1 MPVPSV
7 ALIDM
12 LRKLIVPTTLMVASV
27 LLFNAPAQA
36 EGRLDGDFR
45 ARLKS
50 AKLKPEDFGVV
61 IGDVE
66 GQALLTLNA
75 DRPMIPASI
84 TKLVTAASFLKH
96 YPPGTKFKT
105 QLLSDGAVSGK
116 TLKGDLALKGA
127 GDPAFVSETMWFLV
141 NAFTRSGITTVDGDL
156 IVDDTLFDSMRYDL
170 SRQADRVDRAYDAPT
185 GAMSFN
191 WNSVNIFVRPG
202 AKAGENAKVWLDPE
216 NEYVRLQGTVKTSG
230 KGVNVNIDRDFDKK
244 SGQDVIRVSGS
255 ISAGAS
261 EYVQFKNITSPDL
274 WAGANLR
281 AFLEQRG
288 VKVKGKVVAGKAT
301 ETAKVLAEAE
311 SKPVEQIVTDMNK
324 FSNNYVAEMLTK
336 HLGLL
341 RQKPGTIA
349 SGMAVINDDLQAL
362 GIGKDQ
368 MLLTNPSGLT
378 RDNRITA
385 QAMWKLLK
393 SVETDFQSYP
403 EFVSSLPISGID
415 GTLKKRM
422 KDDGGERQVRA
433 KTGLLTGVVAL
444 AGYGAGKKTGKTLP
458 FVFIYNGNADGA
470 LVRSVVDRF
479 VVEKIVNGEE
489 LQKVQ

>member
-1 MPVPSV
+1 
-7 ALIDM
+7 M
-12 LRKLIVPTTLMVASV
+12 LRNFLIPAMLVSAS
-27 LLFNAPAQA
+27 LFHFNAPARA
-36 EGRLDGDFR
+36 AGVLENDFR

-50 AKLKPEDFGVV
+50 AKLKPEDFGVM
-61 IGDVE
+61 IGEVGAE
-66 GQALLTLNA
+66 ALLSLNA
-75 DRPMIPASI
+75 ERPMIPASI

-105 QLLSDGAVSGK
+105 QLVADANATGT
-116 TLKGDLALKGA
+116 TLKGSLYLKGA

-141 NAFTRSGITTVDGDL
+141 NAFTRTGVTQVDGDL
-156 IVDDTLFDSMRYDL
+156 IVDDNLFDSLRYDP

-202 AKAGENAKVWLDPE
+202 AKAGDAARVWLDPE
-216 NEYVRLQGTVKTSG
+216 NEYVRLRGSVKTSG

-244 SGQDVIRVSGS
+244 SGQDVIHVSGS
-255 ISAGAS
+255 IAPGAN

-274 WAGANLR
+274 WAGANLKS
-281 AFLEQRG
+281 FLAQRG
-288 VKVKGKVVAGKAT
+288 VNVKGKVLPGRAP
-301 ETAKVLAEAE
+301 ESAKVLAEAE
-311 SKPVEQIVTDMNK
+311 SKPVEQIVADMNK

-349 SGMAVINDDLQAL
+349 GGMKVIEEDLQSI

-385 QAMWKLLK
+385 QAMWTLLK

-403 EFVSSLPISGID
+403 EFVASLPISGID

-422 KDDGGERQVRA
+422 KDNGGERQVRA
-433 KTGLLTGVVAL
+433 KTGLLTGVIAL
-444 AGYGAGKKTGKTLP
+444 AGYGAGKKTGKAVP